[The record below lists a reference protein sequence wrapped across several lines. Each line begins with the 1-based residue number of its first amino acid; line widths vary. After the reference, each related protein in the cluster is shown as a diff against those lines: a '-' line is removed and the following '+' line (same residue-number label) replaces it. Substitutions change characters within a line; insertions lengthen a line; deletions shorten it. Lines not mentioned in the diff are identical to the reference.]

1 MTAFRKLVSLHK
13 HGVTH
18 SVSVACGC
26 HPSYHE
32 LGVHAPGCAASI

>member
-1 MTAFRKLVSLHK
+1 MTAFRKLVTLHK
-13 HGVTH
+13 HGATH
-18 SVSVACGC
+18 VSVTCGC